1 MYVLDAQDQKTM
13 EHRLHG
19 NILFSSPDLRGPF
32 SRVQQNNSVYVRL
45 CVCVLYSRRSGVG
58 YMPAV
63 GNFVFLLA
71 FQTVCVINLQ
81 LSRDFVTLAV
91 STTDTLVDEFLIT

>member
-1 MYVLDAQDQKTM
+1 M
-13 EHRLHG
+13 
-19 NILFSSPDLRGPF
+19 
-32 SRVQQNNSVYVRL
+32 
-45 CVCVLYSRRSGVG
+45 G